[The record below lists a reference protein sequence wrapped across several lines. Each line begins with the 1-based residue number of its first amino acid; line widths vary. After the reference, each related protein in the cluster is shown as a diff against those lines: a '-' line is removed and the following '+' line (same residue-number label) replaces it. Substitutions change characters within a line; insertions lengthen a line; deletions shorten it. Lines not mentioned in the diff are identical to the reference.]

1 MLSQLLSG
9 NFTIQTIIAEILAVL
24 VIIFLILPFHEW
36 AHAQTAYLL
45 GDKGIKQRG
54 RLSLNPLSHID
65 PVGALAMLFIGFG
78 WAKPVPVDA
87 RYFKNPKVGIWAK
100 PVPVDARY
108 FKNPKVGMAITA
120 FMGPVANLIAALAGL
135 FVFHTLWCIVPTFF
149 TAGGFGSY
157 VLAFLQFYIIV
168 NVNLAVFNLLPI
180 PPLDGSKILF
190 VFLPDKAVMF
200 FYRYQMF
207 FMIGLIVL
215 LWAGPL
221 SYVLTFLSRG
231 ALYGIY
237 QFSTLPFRLFGQSTV
252 PFNAIF

>member
-1 MLSQLLSG
+1 MEAYMLSQLLSG

-78 WAKPVPVDA
+78 
-87 RYFKNPKVGIWAK
+87 WAK

-237 QFSTLPFRLFGQSTV
+237 QFSTLPFLLFGQSTV

>member
-1 MLSQLLSG
+1 MEAYMLSQLLSG

-54 RLSLNPLSHID
+54 RLSLNPLSHIA

-78 WAKPVPVDA
+78 
-87 RYFKNPKVGIWAK
+87 WAK

>member
-1 MLSQLLSG
+1 MEAYMLSQLLSG
-9 NFTIQTIIAEILAVL
+9 NFTIQTIITEILAVL

-78 WAKPVPVDA
+78 
-87 RYFKNPKVGIWAK
+87 WAK

-237 QFSTLPFRLFGQSTV
+237 QFSTLPFQLFGQSTV
-252 PFNAIF
+252 PYNALF

>member
-9 NFTIQTIIAEILAVL
+9 NFTIQTIITEILAVL

-78 WAKPVPVDA
+78 
-87 RYFKNPKVGIWAK
+87 WAK

>member
-9 NFTIQTIIAEILAVL
+9 NFTIQTVIAEILAVL

-78 WAKPVPVDA
+78 
-87 RYFKNPKVGIWAK
+87 WAK

-237 QFSTLPFRLFGQSTV
+237 QFSTLPFLLFGQSTV

>member
-65 PVGALAMLFIGFG
+65 PVGALAMLLIGFG
-78 WAKPVPVDA
+78 WAKPVPVDS
-87 RYFKNPKVGIWAK
+87 
-100 PVPVDARY
+100 RY

-237 QFSTLPFRLFGQSTV
+237 QFSTLPFQLFGQSTV
-252 PFNAIF
+252 PFNALF

>member
-1 MLSQLLSG
+1 MEAYMLSQLLSG

-65 PVGALAMLFIGFG
+65 PVGALAMLLIGFG
-78 WAKPVPVDA
+78 WAKPVPVDS
-87 RYFKNPKVGIWAK
+87 
-100 PVPVDARY
+100 RY

-252 PFNAIF
+252 PFNALF

>member
-1 MLSQLLSG
+1 MEDYMLSQLLSG
-9 NFTIQTIIAEILAVL
+9 NFTIQTVIAEIFAVL
-24 VIIFLILPFHEW
+24 VIIFLVLPFHEW

-78 WAKPVPVDA
+78 
-87 RYFKNPKVGIWAK
+87 WAK

>member
-1 MLSQLLSG
+1 MEAYMLSQLLSG
-9 NFTIQTIIAEILAVL
+9 NFTFQTIIAEILAVL

-65 PVGALAMLFIGFG
+65 PVGALAMLLIGFG
-78 WAKPVPVDA
+78 WAKPVPVDS
-87 RYFKNPKVGIWAK
+87 
-100 PVPVDARY
+100 RY

>member
-9 NFTIQTIIAEILAVL
+9 NFSVQTIIAEIMAVL
-24 VIIFLILPFHEW
+24 LIIFLILPFHEW

-65 PVGALAMLFIGFG
+65 PVGALAMLLIGFG
-78 WAKPVPVDA
+78 WAKPVPVDS
-87 RYFKNPKVGIWAK
+87 
-100 PVPVDARY
+100 RY

-120 FMGPVANLIAALAGL
+120 LMGPVANLVAALAGL
-135 FVFHTLWCIVPTFF
+135 FTFHIIWCIAPSFF
-149 TAGGFGSY
+149 KAGGFGSY
-157 VLAFLQFYIIV
+157 VLAFLQFYIVV

-207 FMIGLIVL
+207 FMIALIVL
-215 LWAGPL
+215 LWTGPL
-221 SYVLTFLSRG
+221 SYILSFLSHG
-231 ALYGIY
+231 ALYGVY
-237 QFSTLPFRLFGQSTV
+237 QFSTLPFRLFGQNTV
-252 PFNAIF
+252 PFNAVF

>member
-1 MLSQLLSG
+1 MEAYMLSQLLSG

-78 WAKPVPVDA
+78 
-87 RYFKNPKVGIWAK
+87 WAK

-207 FMIGLIVL
+207 FVGIFHEIFHDLKNL
-215 LWAGPL
+215 Q
-221 SYVLTFLSRG
+221 FLKG
-231 ALYGIY
+231 
-237 QFSTLPFRLFGQSTV
+237 
-252 PFNAIF
+252 

>member
-1 MLSQLLSG
+1 MLSTLLSG
-9 NFTIQTIIAEILAVL
+9 RFTMQEIIAQILASLMV
-24 VIIFLILPFHEW
+24 IFLILPFHEW
-36 AHAQTAYLL
+36 AHAFTASCL
-45 GDKGIKQRG
+45 GDKGIRQRG

-65 PVGALAMLFIGFG
+65 PIGALMLLLVGFG
-78 WAKPVPVDA
+78 WAKPVPVDS
-87 RYFKNPKVGIWAK
+87 
-100 PVPVDARY
+100 RY

>member
-9 NFTIQTIIAEILAVL
+9 NFTIQTIIAEIMAVL
-24 VIIFLILPFHEW
+24 VIVFLILPFHEW

-45 GDKGIKQRG
+45 GDRGIKQRG

-65 PVGALAMLFIGFG
+65 PVGALAMLLIGFG
-78 WAKPVPVDA
+78 WAKPVPVDS
-87 RYFKNPKVGIWAK
+87 
-100 PVPVDARY
+100 RY

-237 QFSTLPFRLFGQSTV
+237 QFSTLPFQLFGQSTV
-252 PFNAIF
+252 PFNALF